1 MNEKEIDGKTYILKS
16 DVENIV
22 KQRVSSMQ
30 SKLAQAE
37 DKQNE
42 YKAQLQELEN
52 KNSNVSSLEA
62 QLLDLQQQLQTKD
75 NKFNRYQAIAKL
87 GYAQDQDIVEA
98 IEWAYEKQ
106 QSKLPKK
113 DQSDLS
119 TWLQNCVE
127 NPQNAPSI
135 LRPHLQ
141 NTDRAQLQSMGNHN
155 QQTRAAE
162 ETTVQHET
170 QNVSQ
175 PIISPNR
182 GALPTPE
189 TPTNIIER
197 GIKDPEFYAQNREAI
212 AKAWRNRARN
222 ALRE

>member
-1 MNEKEIDGKTYILKS
+1 MHLLFCAPTCKTQTEHSCKAWEIIT
-16 DVENIV
+16 
-22 KQRVSSMQ
+22 
-30 SKLAQAE
+30 SKP
-37 DKQNE
+37 
-42 YKAQLQELEN
+42 EL
-52 KNSNVSSLEA
+52 
-62 QLLDLQQQLQTKD
+62 
-75 NKFNRYQAIAKL
+75 
-87 GYAQDQDIVEA
+87 
-98 IEWAYEKQ
+98 
-106 QSKLPKK
+106 
-113 DQSDLS
+113 
-119 TWLQNCVE
+119 
-127 NPQNAPSI
+127 
-135 LRPHLQ
+135 
-141 NTDRAQLQSMGNHN
+141 
-155 QQTRAAE
+155 E